1 MNKSKGSRKISKE
14 EDEESCLSKMVK
26 MLRQK
31 QSEKN
36 SNQRPKLGLRKSRV
50 LNLPQKGA
58 QKSKQNLHTQ
68 NNITEEDLKHA
79 VIPPLK

>member
-1 MNKSKGSRKISKE
+1 MPLEKWRKYYIINS
-14 EDEESCLSKMVK
+14 L
-26 MLRQK
+26 
-31 QSEKN
+31 EKN